1 MLNDYFELEPV
12 LPVLE
17 PEPMPVEPL
26 VLPAPDGLLVLGDA
40 LEPLEDGELVEPL
53 EDEPLVEPCSR
64 RHFSFSVPVRL
75 AHCADEPVDEPVALG
90 EAPAE
95 PLVEDELLP
104 LALGVLPTPW
114 DDESAAMTAVEAAK
128 SAARVA
134 AESAFNIC
142 GSPKG
147 GEFRN

>member
-1 MLNDYFELEPV
+1 V
-12 LPVLE
+12 LPEPVLE
-17 PEPMPVEPL
+17 PVPLEPL

-40 LEPLEDGELVEPL
+40 LEPLED
-53 EDEPLVEPCSR
+53 DEPLAGFSR
-64 RHFSFSVPVRL
+64 RHFSFSVPMRL
-75 AHCADEPVDEPVALG
+75 AHWADESVEEPVALG
-90 EAPAE
+90 EEPVE
-95 PLVEDELLP
+95 PLVDEELLP
-104 LALGVLPTPW
+104 VALGVLSTPL

-134 AESAFNIC
+134 AESTLNIC